1 MPNLTYEFAEA
12 PHFYEILDSSIK
24 HSNVTIAFNKEQPDL
39 DSPLWKRLKKC
50 SGWSEVEREFEKA
63 ARGADSPLA
72 HILSPKALVKAHAL
86 SPGAVILGVTAIL
99 AVWSIVIYAV
109 YKGRAVK
116 VKGSAGNKSGEIV
129 ISGGD
134 PAAGDPATAW

>member
-24 HSNVTIAFNKEQPDL
+24 HSNVTIAFSKEQPGL
-39 DSPLWKRLKKC
+39 DSPLWQRLKRC
-50 SGWSEVEREFEKA
+50 RGWNEVESEFA
-63 ARGADSPLA
+63 MVARGGDSPLA
-72 HILSPKALVKAHAL
+72 HILSPKAVVKAHAL
-86 SPGAVILGVTAIL
+86 SPGAVFLGVTAIL
-99 AVWSIVIYAV
+99 AVWTIVIYAI

-116 VKGSAGNKSGEIV
+116 VKGKSGDKSGEIV

-134 PAAGDPATAW
+134 PSAEDPAAG